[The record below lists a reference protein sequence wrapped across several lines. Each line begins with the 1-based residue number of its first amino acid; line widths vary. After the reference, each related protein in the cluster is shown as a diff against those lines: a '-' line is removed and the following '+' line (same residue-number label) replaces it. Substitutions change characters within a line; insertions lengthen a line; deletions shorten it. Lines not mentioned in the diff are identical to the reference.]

1 MAAGWMVTIGVPK
14 DDGKLRYVTY
24 AVAIADAAEAVKA
37 SLAASAGEAAISNS
51 ELREADLKGL
61 GLRAGE
67 LVTIYDDR
75 IDPLISRTWRP
86 DAG

>member
-1 MAAGWMVTIGVPK
+1 MAAGWMVSIGVPK
-14 DDGKLRYVTY
+14 ADGKLRYVTY
-24 AVAIADAAEAVKA
+24 AVAMADATEAVKA

-61 GLRAGE
+61 GVGAGE

-75 IDPLISRTWRP
+75 NDPLISRTWSP
-86 DAG
+86 DTG